1 VLAVDATEAVEGGHG
16 SGNETRSRP
25 AIKFINLGSDRSA
38 SSIGRLHLLHSH
50 CLLGSLTCYD

>member
-25 AIKFINLGSDRSA
+25 AITFINLGSDRSA

-50 CLLGSLTCYD
+50 CLLGSLT